1 MGRGG
6 YWNVVF
12 VWGWMGTGC
21 RRACSLSS
29 GDSGDSV
36 VDEGVGVGVVVVV
49 NRCVSSTPKTVV

>member
-21 RRACSLSS
+21 RWACSSFS

-36 VDEGVGVGVVVVV
+36 VDVDEGVVVLVVV
-49 NRCVSSTPKTVV
+49 NRCVSSIPKTVV